1 MMNLLGAGNPYIRRY
16 AEGGEVAP
24 AQPESLTYRA
34 FKTYSAEELAKL
46 QNDYRAREQEYQQQL
61 AQAEEL
67 AQQDARGYFDRQL
80 AATTNQILQ
89 QNQPEIDLYRSTINQ
104 IQAFRDGRT
113 NRINII
119 SPHGGREIW
128 ERENFGPGSEWVVD
142 QALEFF
148 NRDINNLSSP
158 DVLRKQ
164 ALQRLVDQSP
174 SYSPYG
180 FTSMVFTLTGQ
191 PTATEDAYKQVEQVL
206 RDELFQVAYP
216 QAEAKYVQPLTNQF
230 SAVQGIYNRDLES
243 AYQRYERQAEGAVD
257 KWYEYLDSRKADV
270 DKQVEDVYRR
280 EGYYSPEATALL
292 KAYEAE
298 KAYLRGPEF
307 QFRPTDF
314 DRSREV
320 FYENFGKLYQPT
332 PFPSL
337 VPSEPAPTPST
348 PAPQPTQP
356 TTPGVIP
363 PTSVPLPGIP
373 TQPSTPTGIPTPPS
387 VPSGN
392 LTPQPL
398 PGITAPP
405 SIGGIPQPGIGYQ
418 PSSYQSMF
426 PGYQSPTF
434 QATQPTQQQQ
444 QQQQQPQQQIQY
456 GPIGQGAVGQ
466 ASLLSTLLSQQ
477 QDPTKVSLLGFDNPY
492 LMKPFG

>member
-1 MMNLLGAGNPYIRRY
+1 LA
-16 AEGGEVAP
+16 
-24 AQPESLTYRA
+24 YRA
-34 FKTYSAEELAKL
+34 FKTYSADELSKL

-61 AQAEEL
+61 AQAEAL

-80 AATTNQILQ
+80 AATTNQVLQ

-142 QALEFF
+142 QALEIF

-158 DVLRKQ
+158 EALRKQ

-230 SAVQGIYNRDLES
+230 SAVQDIYNRDLES

-270 DKQVEDVYRR
+270 DRQVEDVYRR

-348 PAPQPTQP
+348 PAPAPAPTP
-356 TTPGVIP
+356 TPAPTPVAPP
-363 PTSVPLPGIP
+363 PTSVPVPVIGQ
-373 TQPSTPTGIPTPPS
+373 QPSAPSIPVEQAPSQQPSIPPS
-387 VPSGN
+387 N
-392 LTPQPL
+392 LTPLPL
-398 PGITAPP
+398 PGITPP
-405 SIGGIPQPGIGYQ
+405 PAIGGIPQPSIGYQ
-418 PSSYQSMF
+418 NPLYQSLL
-426 PGYQSPTF
+426 PQYQSPTST
-434 QATQPTQQQQ
+434 AMQPTSQQQS
-444 QQQQQPQQQIQY
+444 QQPQFQY
-456 GPIGQGAVGQ
+456 GPIGQAAVGQ
-466 ASLLSTLLSQQ
+466 TNLLSTLLSQQ